1 MGNFTS
7 LLRSTGLAVTLA
19 MPAYAQDADTVV
31 ATVNGTE
38 ITLGHVITL
47 RERLPEQYQQL
58 PDTQLFEGI
67 VEQLVRQTALAQQIE
82 DKLNKEAQLGLENE
96 RNAFLASEFVASVGT
111 TSISAEAIKER
122 YDLQF
127 ASVEP
132 SEEYNASH
140 ILVDDE
146 ELAKDLIK
154 QLVDGADFATL
165 AKENSTGPSGPRG
178 GELGWFGKGQMV
190 PAFEGAVLELENG
203 EVAAAP
209 VETQFGFHVI
219 KRNDSRNQAAP
230 ALEEVRADIEELLKS
245 EAIQKAIEEATE
257 SAEIIRTEVEI
268 DPSLIRNVELLSD

>member
-19 MPAYAQDADTVV
+19 MPAYAQDADTVI
-31 ATVNGTE
+31 ASVNGTD

-58 PDTQLFEGI
+58 PDTQLFDGI
-67 VEQLVRQTALAQQIE
+67 LEQLIRQTALAQQM
-82 DKLNKEAQLGLENE
+82 DGKLSKEGQLGLENE
-96 RNAFLASEFVASVGT
+96 RNAFLASEFVASTGNT
-111 TSISAEAIKER
+111 TISPEAIKER

-140 ILVDDE
+140 ILVEDE
-146 ELAKDLIK
+146 ALAKDLIQ
-154 QLVDGADFATL
+154 QLSDGADFATL

-190 PAFEGAVLELENG
+190 PEFEGAVIELANG

-219 KRNDSRNQAAP
+219 KRNDSRNQEAP
-230 ALEEVRADIEELLKS
+230 ALEEVRADIEEMLKS
-245 EAIQKAIEEATE
+245 EAIQIAIDEATN
-257 SAEIIRTEVEI
+257 SAEIIRSEVEI